1 MFIYSLRASTLKFFG
16 IALAGVVAL
25 VAVLIIFP
33 GGDALPVTSDGA
45 QNVNYEKIK
54 TPQDRIDFLLQFGYS
69 VEPEAAE
76 EKKVT
81 IPSEFDKTMSSYNEL
96 QKDAGLDIY
105 RYRGKEVEF
114 YSYVVTNYPDYDGRV
129 LANLLIYRGRV
140 IGGDICSADV
150 NGFIHGLRGAK

>member
-25 VAVLIIFP
+25 VAILIIFP
-33 GGDALPVTSDGA
+33 GGEALPATSDGA
-45 QNVNYEKIK
+45 QNINYEKIK

-69 VEPEAAE
+69 VEPAAEE

-96 QKDAGLDIY
+96 QKETGLDIY
-105 RYRGKEVEF
+105 RYRGKEVDF
-114 YSYVVTNYPDYDGRV
+114 YSYVVTNYPGYDGRV